1 MLQNSL
7 QLNTQ
12 SVTTASKWFSSAVP
26 LGHSTLM
33 NAKMRELMAA
43 TGQVEITDK
52 SGMIEANTKLMV
64 RRVPYKEWETIEMDY
79 HLDRL
84 VGYETGNDC
93 RNITELQ
100 HDIRLQSLK
109 TFGQANAAQELTAGV
124 EEEQRPSL
132 QPVVDAE

>member
-1 MLQNSL
+1 MQSLLQNSL

-33 NAKMRELMAA
+33 NAKMRELLAT

-124 EEEQRPSL
+124 EEE
-132 QPVVDAE
+132 

>member
-1 MLQNSL
+1 
-7 QLNTQ
+7 
-12 SVTTASKWFSSAVP
+12 
-26 LGHSTLM
+26 M
-33 NAKMRELMAA
+33 NAKMRELLAT

-124 EEEQRPSL
+124 EEE
-132 QPVVDAE
+132 